1 MNGEKKS
8 HNGGSRR
15 GRRNR
20 NKKKKKKVDVRE
32 PEPSPVFRVLLRRR
46 GEDDEDDVVRST
58 SPVAITSQSK
68 QTKKESPPRKNS
80 SRKNSNRNSNS
91 SDVVKCIT
99 PTLRFPRPSPLH
111 DRLRDSSL
119 NLVVGTLGFQGSGKS
134 TVLSSL
140 ASLTSSKNNIFKAQS
155 KKKRFMCSHETLS
168 VHAYVSPEDRV
179 LFLDSQSILSTSGF
193 LHSKKKNKSLRFDSM
208 YARSLHVTVFM
219 LLVCDVVLVVCRA
232 SLL

>member
-20 NKKKKKKVDVRE
+20 KKKKKKKVDVRE
-32 PEPSPVFRVLLRRR
+32 PEPSPVFRVLLRRN
-46 GEDDEDDVVRST
+46 EDDVVRST

-80 SRKNSNRNSNS
+80 SRKNSNRNNNS

-140 ASLTSSKNNIFKAQS
+140 ASLTSNKSNIFKAQS
-155 KKKRFMCSHETLS
+155 KKKRFMCSHETLG

-219 LLVCDVVLVVCRA
+219 LLVCDVVLVVRRA
-232 SLL
+232 SL